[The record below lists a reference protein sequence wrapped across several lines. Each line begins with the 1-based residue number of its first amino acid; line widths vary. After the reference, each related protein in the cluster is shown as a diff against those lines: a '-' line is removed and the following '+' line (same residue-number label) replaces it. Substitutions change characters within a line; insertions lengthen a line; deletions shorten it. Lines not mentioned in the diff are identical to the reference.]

1 MKNISKTIFALL
13 AVLTIACSTDDVQDR
28 PIIEGVDSPVLSAPE
43 SGNTYTLLPENM
55 ALQAERFVWSSA
67 NYNGDVSIAYSL
79 EMDVEGG
86 DFSTPQILG
95 GTNGALQLS
104 VNIETLNTACLSLGA
119 APYMAANFDVRVVSS
134 ASGFDRMASNKV
146 TITIN
151 PYTTETPKLAVP
163 GNHQGWDPPTAP
175 LLASSGF
182 GETNFE
188 GYVWLDGEYKF
199 LAQSQD
205 GTFSFPPN
213 GGPDYGDDG
222 SFSGI
227 LVEQNEVNAI
237 ASAGYYRVNADTDA
251 LTYSS
256 VQVSWGVIGS
266 ATASVTGGSGWDAD
280 ANMTYDSTTK
290 KWSIIMPLSADEIKF
305 RYNDNWNNGA
315 VQYNL
320 GTFDASKTGNDFAGD
335 MMSYGGG
342 NIPVPAAG
350 TYLIELDLSNPRA
363 YTYTLTLQ

>member
-1 MKNISKTIFALL
+1 MKNILKTTALSFL
-13 AVLTIACSTDDVQDR
+13 FITSLSCENDDQTIATAKGGPVLLTPVDGSAYVLSPENAQNEATTFVWNHADYDVQTEVNYEIQASLSGTDFNEIVVAGTTANR
-28 PIIEGVDSPVLSAPE
+28 FMVFTVEQLNTVALDLDLTPFQATDVDF
-43 SGNTYTLLPENM
+43 
-55 ALQAERFVWSSA
+55 RIKSSLGS
-67 NYNGDVSIAYSL
+67 NSSLEAYSN
-79 EMDVEGG
+79 
-86 DFSTPQILG
+86 TIK
-95 GTNGALQLS
+95 
-104 VNIETLNTACLSLGA
+104 ITLTS
-119 APYMAANFDVRVVSS
+119 
-134 ASGFDRMASNKV
+134 
-146 TITIN
+146 
-151 PYTTETPKLAVP
+151 YTTDLPKLAVP
-163 GNHQGWDPPTAP
+163 GNHQGWNPPTAP

-199 LAQSQD
+199 VERNAS
-205 GTFSFPPN
+205 GAFEWGN
-213 GGPDYGDDG
+213 VDYGDDG

-227 LVEQNEVNAI
+227 LAEQNESNAT
-237 ASAGYYRVNADTDA
+237 ATAGYYRVSADTDA